1 MLYTYLKLPVIGWH
15 VKVWRFI
22 QSFETLAAALWLI
35 ESNQSIVS
43 ALKLSMAIYVEEAAS
58 SDIGLKIEF

>member
-22 QSFETLAAALWLI
+22 QSFETLVAALWL

-43 ALKLSMAIYVEEAAS
+43 ALKMSMAIYVEEAAS